1 MAAVVNNMM
10 DNKLNVMKPIKEVVI
25 LPVYSM
31 ELNATE
37 IQVAANGIIKKW
49 LWIYKTKQNQ
59 ELIYTIASK

>member
-1 MAAVVNNMM
+1 
-10 DNKLNVMKPIKEVVI
+10 
-25 LPVYSM
+25 M

>member
-1 MAAVVNNMM
+1 VAAVVNNMM

-37 IQVAANGIIKKW
+37 IQVAANGIIKK
-49 LWIYKTKQNQ
+49 
-59 ELIYTIASK
+59 